1 MSSFEGK
8 VVIITGC
15 SSGIG
20 LATTLL
26 FLSRKARIFGIDI
39 SPSKEELDTTLSESF
54 TFHETDLAKSN
65 ACDEAVS
72 ACIAKYG
79 QRIDVLANV
88 ARVMEAFGSADTVK
102 DSEWEHVLTINLT
115 VPVRLMAVV
124 LPSMKEHKSGTIVN
138 VASYGTIS
146 GAVAG
151 VEYTASKHGL
161 VGATK
166 NVA

>member
-1 MSSFEGK
+1 MCGYIKGESSLIRFFKATFVYCTMSSFEGK

-26 FLSRKARIFGIDI
+26 FLSRKARVFGIDI
-39 SPSKEELDTTLSESF
+39 SPFKEELDTTLSDSF

-79 QRIDVLANV
+79 
-88 ARVMEAFGSADTVK
+88 
-102 DSEWEHVLTINLT
+102 
-115 VPVRLMAVV
+115 
-124 LPSMKEHKSGTIVN
+124 
-138 VASYGTIS
+138 
-146 GAVAG
+146 
-151 VEYTASKHGL
+151 
-161 VGATK
+161 
-166 NVA
+166 